1 MFCDFADHFL
11 SFAPLILVQ
20 FLVPRLRPMVGVSRA
35 AALLAAS
42 SASLSCKLPT
52 AATTS
57 HLTLP
62 LELTAGGVLTTG
74 VFIDGEPFR
83 VIIDTGSPYL
93 VVPVDDCNTQP
104 PRISVYGCAAPD
116 LFAPAPG
123 RAGTSEQYGALAGQM
138 QWLRGCVV
146 FGDTE
151 LEQAQDGSLRLQLRF
166 REQGGRA
173 GLVFGGGDRNVMSQS
188 GGALL
193 GLIREVNHGPRS
205 TISASDLR
213 PTVLS
218 QLGLSSYRLN
228 APQRTL
234 TLSSAPMIAPPS
246 EADAL
251 PLVDPRL
258 DGDGVEHACCRVDG
272 DELLID
278 GIVRRARRPI
288 LCVFDSGLSGLV
300 LSQSLVDELGLA
312 DRVTAAAGRRV
323 RSVQL
328 GLLTERGRR
337 VELRSGVD
345 ASALFYTQAIPLN
358 WFVDSLNGPHVV
370 AVGQCVLGR
379 GTLTVDSVTRRA
391 TWEPA

>member
-1 MFCDFADHFL
+1 M
-11 SFAPLILVQ
+11 APNCHVR
-20 FLVPRLRPMVGVSRA
+20 VCVSRRA
-35 AALLAAS
+35 AILAAS
-42 SASLSCKLPT
+42 SASLYCKWPSSA
-52 AATTS
+52 AATS
-57 HLTLP
+57 QLTLP

-74 VFIDGEPFR
+74 IFIDGEPFR

-104 PRISVYGCAAPD
+104 PRISAYGCAAPD
-116 LFAPAPG
+116 LFAPEPG
-123 RAGTSEQYGALAGQM
+123 RADTSEQYGALPGQM
-138 QWLRGCVV
+138 QWLRGDLE

-151 LEQAQDGSLRLQLRF
+151 LEQAQDGNLRLQLRLH
-166 REQGGRA
+166 EQGGRA
-173 GLVFGGGDRNVMSQS
+173 GFVFGGGDRNVMSQS

-193 GLIREVNHGPRS
+193 GLIREVNHGPNS

-218 QLGLSSYRLN
+218 QLGLSSYRLS

-234 TLSSAPMIAPPS
+234 TLSSAPLIAPPS
-246 EADAL
+246 ESDAL

-258 DGDGVEHACCRVDG
+258 DGDGVEHVCCRVDG

-300 LSQSLVDELGLA
+300 ISQSLVDELGMA
-312 DRVTAAAGRRV
+312 DRVTTAAGRRV

-328 GLLTERGRR
+328 GLRTERGRR

-345 ASALFYTQAIPLN
+345 ESALFYTQAIRLN

-379 GTLTVDSVTRRA
+379 GTLTVDSATRRA
-391 TWEPA
+391 TWEPT